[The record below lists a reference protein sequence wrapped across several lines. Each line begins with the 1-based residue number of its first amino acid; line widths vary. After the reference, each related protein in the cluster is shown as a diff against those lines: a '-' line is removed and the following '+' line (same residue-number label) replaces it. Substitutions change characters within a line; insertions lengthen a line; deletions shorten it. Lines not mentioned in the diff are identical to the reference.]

1 MIKVMIV
8 DDQIL
13 LKETLQ
19 FMLRQD
25 TEIEA
30 YDGGNNGIEA
40 IKLAKSLEPDVI
52 LMDLRMPMM
61 GGMDAARRIKA
72 SDENIKIIFLTTF
85 EDEHQIR
92 ESFSLGVDG
101 YIVKDIKPEA
111 LILAVKSTHAG
122 LHVMHQHVITNIREQ
137 MSKSNVDQTRADA
150 LIAKFEL
157 TASDIEIIR
166 LLADGKSNK
175 EIGEALNLVEGTI
188 KNKVSKIL
196 NKIGL
201 KDRTQI
207 VVFAIKENI
216 I

>member
-8 DDQIL
+8 DDQTL

-19 FMLRQD
+19 FMLTQD
-25 TEIEA
+25 EDIDA
-30 YDGGNNGIEA
+30 FDGGNNGIEA
-40 IKLAKSLEPDVI
+40 IKLAKTLEPDVI
-52 LMDLRMPMM
+52 LMDLRMPLM

-72 SDENIKIIFLTTF
+72 VNKDIKIIFLTTF
-85 EDEHQIR
+85 EDEGHIR
-92 ESFSLGVDG
+92 ESISMGADG
-101 YIVKDIKPEA
+101 YIVKDIKPEV
-111 LILAVKSTHAG
+111 LILAVKSAHAG

-137 MSKSNVDQTRADA
+137 MSRNKTDKSRADE
-150 LIAKFEL
+150 LIDRFEL
-157 TASDIEIIR
+157 TESDIEIIR

-175 EIGEALNLVEGTI
+175 EIGEELSLVEGTI

-196 NKIGL
+196 SKIGL
-201 KDRTQI
+201 KDRTQV